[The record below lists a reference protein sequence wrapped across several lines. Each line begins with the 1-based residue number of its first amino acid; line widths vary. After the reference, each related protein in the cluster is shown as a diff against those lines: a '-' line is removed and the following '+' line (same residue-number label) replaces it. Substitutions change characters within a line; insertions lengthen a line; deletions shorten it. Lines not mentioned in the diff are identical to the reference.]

1 MRIEKFNY
9 NSYDDLLANTY
20 VVSDDDNF
28 CVVIDPSSNGEDII
42 RFVSKNKLKPKAVL
56 LTHGHFDHIRGVDV
70 LVNEY
75 NIPVYIHKD
84 DSELLTNTYL
94 NCSFFGGDEILINS
108 SATLVDD
115 KCKLD
120 LLKGEQIEVIHTP
133 FHTAGSV
140 CYYFINN
147 KWLFSGDTLFKS
159 SIGRDDLPR
168 SNPRQKDDSLRKLMK
183 FPKDVKVYPGHGSNT
198 DIGSEIKTIEMIT
211 NSKIF
216 L

>member
-20 VVSDDDNF
+20 VVSDDNNF
-28 CVVIDPSSNGEDII
+28 CIVVDPSSNGEDII
-42 RFVSKNKLKPKAVL
+42 RFISKNELKPRAIL
-56 LTHGHFDHIRGVDV
+56 LTHGHFDHIRGVDI
-70 LVNEY
+70 LVSEY

-94 NCSFFGGDEILINS
+94 NCSFFGGDEILINAS
-108 SATLVDD
+108 PILIDD
-115 KCKLD
+115 KDKLD
-120 LLKGEQIEVIHTP
+120 LLKGERIEVIHTP

-147 KWLFSGDTLFKS
+147 KWLFSGDTLFKN

-168 SNPRQKDDSLRKLMK
+168 SNPRLKCESLKKVMVL
-183 FPKDVKVYPGHGSNT
+183 PKETKVYPGHGANT
-198 DIGSEIKTIEMIT
+198 NIESEIKTLEEIT